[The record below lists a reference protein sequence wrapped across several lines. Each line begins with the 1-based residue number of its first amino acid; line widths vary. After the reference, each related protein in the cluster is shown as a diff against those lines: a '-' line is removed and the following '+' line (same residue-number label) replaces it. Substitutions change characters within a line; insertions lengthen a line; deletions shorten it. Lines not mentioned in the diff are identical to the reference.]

1 MLSPEFLQSDLFN
14 WVVLPVM
21 IFLSRMTDVTLG
33 TLRHIFI
40 SKGLRKI
47 VPFLGFF
54 EVLIWLIVISQIM
67 KNLNNFMCYFAWA
80 GGFATGT
87 FIGMKI
93 DEKLALGM
101 QVLRVIT
108 GEACDALVSELHK
121 MNLGVTVMDGHGS
134 KGPVKIIF
142 TVIKRKD
149 LAQVI
154 KVIQDFN
161 PNLFYSL
168 EDVKMARQGVFPGSE
183 SNGYISRMFTSW
195 K

>member
-1 MLSPEFLQSDLFN
+1 MLSPEFLQSDVFN

-108 GEACDALVSELHK
+108 GEACDTLVSELQK

-149 LAQVI
+149 LAPVI
-154 KVIQDFN
+154 KVLQDFN

-183 SNGYISRMFTSW
+183 SSGYFSRMFTSW